1 MHATDVNQRVALHN
15 LLFTTD
21 FSEASR
27 AALPYVL
34 SLAQWYGAKVFL
46 LHAVPAEAPLP
57 MPMEPL
63 PLAMNPSWRQAK
75 QHMEEF
81 LEANAFLDVQR
92 QTVLEQGEFW
102 DVVSGAI
109 RTHSI
114 DMIVVGTHGR
124 TGLKKLVLGSM
135 AEQIFRQAACPVLT
149 VGPAIGPGPASF
161 ENWKHILFA
170 TDFSPASRKACT
182 YALSLAEENQA
193 ELTLLHMV
201 PLVPMQQQDE
211 VRESMQKRLE
221 SLVPADALPWCK
233 PHYQIKFDFAVDGIL
248 DTAKQLDAN
257 VIVMGVHSAR
267 SPQLTSHL
275 PWAAAYEVVCHAS
288 CPVLTVRG

>member
-34 SLAQWYGAKVFL
+34 ALAQWYGAKVFL
-46 LHAVPAEAPLP
+46 LHAVPADAPLP

-81 LEANAFLDVQR
+81 LDANAFLDVQR
-92 QTVLEQGEFW
+92 QTILEQGEFS

-124 TGLKKLVLGSM
+124 TGLKKLVLGSR

-149 VGPAIGPGPASF
+149 VGPAIGPRPASI

-201 PLVPMQQQDE
+201 PLVPVQQQDQ
-211 VRESMQKRLE
+211 VRESMRKRLE

-257 VIVMGVHSAR
+257 IIVMGVHSAR

>member
-1 MHATDVNQRVALHN
+1 MHATDVNLRLALHN

-21 FSEASR
+21 FSQASQ

-63 PLAMNPSWRQAK
+63 PLAMNTSWRQAK

-81 LEANAFLDVQR
+81 LETRPFLEVQP
-92 QTVLEQGEFW
+92 QTLLEQGEFW
-102 DVVSGAI
+102 EVVSGVV

-114 DMIVVGTHGR
+114 DMIVLGTHGR
-124 TGLKKLVLGSM
+124 MGFKKLVLGSM
-135 AEQIFRQAACPVLT
+135 AEQVFRQASCPVLT
-149 VGPAIGPGPASF
+149 VGPAIGPRPASI

-170 TDFSPASRKACT
+170 TDFSPASRKAFT

-193 ELTLLHMV
+193 ELTLVHMV
-201 PLVPMQQQDE
+201 PLVPMQQQDH
-211 VRESMQKRLE
+211 VRESVQKRLE

-233 PHYQIKFDFAVDGIL
+233 PHYQVKFDFAVDGIL
-248 DTAKQLDAN
+248 DTAKQLDAD
-257 VIVMGVHSAR
+257 VIVMGIHTAR

>member
-1 MHATDVNQRVALHN
+1 MHATDVNLRLALRN

-27 AALPYVL
+27 AALPFVL
-34 SLAQWYGAKVFL
+34 ALAQWYGAKVFL

-63 PLAMNPSWRQAK
+63 PLAMDTSWRHAK
-75 QHMEEF
+75 QHMAQF
-81 LEANAFLDVQR
+81 LETNSFLDVE
-92 QTVLEQGEFW
+92 TKTLLEQGEFW
-102 DVVSGAI
+102 DVVSRTI

-114 DMIVVGTHGR
+114 DMIVLGTHGR
-124 TGLKKLVLGSM
+124 RGLKKLVLGSM
-135 AEQIFRQAACPVLT
+135 AEQVFRQASCPVLT
-149 VGPAIGPGPASF
+149 VGPAVEPRPASI

-170 TDFSPASRKACT
+170 TDFSPASRQAFT

-201 PLVPMQQQDE
+201 PLVPLQQQDQ
-211 VRESMQKRLE
+211 VRESLQKRLE
-221 SLVPADALPWCK
+221 SFVPADALPWCR
-233 PHYQIKFDFAVDGIL
+233 PRYHVKFDFAVDGIL
-248 DTAKQLDAN
+248 DTAKQLAAD

-275 PWAAAYEVVCHAS
+275 PWAASYEVVCHAN